1 MNDSSPSPDPAEF
14 KSTEKIVSN
23 QDRISAQRKQHL
35 RNLVVM
41 AFADGS
47 LSHREVHLVAERC
60 EKLGLHESELEAAL
74 AFGISDSAKLQLP
87 AETDVRESLLKDLIR
102 MMAADGQFVE
112 AEKRLFALAAA
123 KMELTGQRLQTL
135 IQSVQLELGRS
146 T

>member
-1 MNDSSPSPDPAEF
+1 MSDSSPAPDPE
-14 KSTEKIVSN
+14 KSKTANEIASDH
-23 QDRISAQRKQHL
+23 DRACNQRKQHL

-60 EKLGLHESELEAAL
+60 EELGLHESELEAAL
-74 AFGISDSAKLQLP
+74 AFGISDSAKLHLP
-87 AETDVRESLLKDLIR
+87 TEPDVRESLLKDLIR

-123 KMELTGQRLQTL
+123 KMGLTGQRLQTL

-146 T
+146 P

>member
-1 MNDSSPSPDPAEF
+1 MSEPSPSQDPMKSKSAE
-14 KSTEKIVSN
+14 EVVS
-23 QDRISAQRKQHL
+23 DHERISAQRKQHL
-35 RNLVVM
+35 HNLVVM

-47 LSHREVHLVAERC
+47 LSHREVHLVATRC
-60 EKLGLHESELEAAL
+60 EELGLHESELEAAL

-87 AETDVRESLLKDLIR
+87 TEPEVCESTLKDLIR

-123 KMELTGQRLQTL
+123 KMGLTGQRLQTL
-135 IQSVQLELGRS
+135 IQSVQLELGRP